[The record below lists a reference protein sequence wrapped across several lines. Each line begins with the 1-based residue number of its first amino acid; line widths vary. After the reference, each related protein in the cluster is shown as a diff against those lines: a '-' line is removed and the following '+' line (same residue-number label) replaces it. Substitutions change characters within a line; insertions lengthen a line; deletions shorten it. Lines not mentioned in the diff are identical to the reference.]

1 MLTTW
6 KFWKAALIRA
16 LHTLAQTA
24 LATIG
29 TTALIEQV
37 DWRVVFSASALA
49 AICSILKSIIAGLP
63 ECQPQEEQKEESEDK
78 GRITVLAYEDY
89 DDEGNPIGLHRGGD
103 AE

>member
-37 DWRVVFSASALA
+37 DWKVVFSASALA
-49 AICSILKSIIAGLP
+49 AICSILKSLIAGLP
-63 ECQPQEEQKEESEDK
+63 ECKPQEEQEQEDR

-103 AE
+103 VE